1 MGLFSFLK
9 KSGSNTLSK
18 SAARQAGTVLDEA
31 AERAAKINAL
41 RDHVLSMNLDI
52 QNFDLEIDEDKVT
65 VYGQAQS
72 QAVKEKVVLTVGN
85 VEGISS
91 VDDRISVVIPEP
103 EAQFY
108 EVQSGDSLSKIAKK
122 YYGDAMKYN
131 AIFEANT
138 PMLKHPDK
146 IYPGQVLRIPPLN

>member
-18 SAARQAGTVLDEA
+18 SAAKQAGTVLDEA